1 MGEEKKRLELLN
13 GIFLIALEPQGGEQ
27 APFMGVCTAFGIWLG
42 ARDITGENDFFA

>member
-13 GIFLIALEPQGGEQ
+13 GIFLIALEPQGGQ
-27 APFMGVCTAFGIWLG
+27 APFMGVCAAFGIWLG